1 MKLRSI
7 TVAAQGATLALL
19 FAIATLS
26 APTPAHA
33 APDGPRV
40 VSFDV
45 FLGDRAIGYQRFLLS
60 GRGGEMRVE
69 SRAEFAV
76 KLLGITAYGYD
87 HRNVEVWR
95 DGCLRSIESTTDANG
110 ERYRVQ
116 GRSSGDAFVVAAA
129 SGERQLPKCVG
140 TFAYW
145 DRAQL
150 SNRTRLLNPQ
160 TGEYVTV
167 ALSPLGEGTVV
178 VAGRPVP
185 VERYALRGPDLDIT
199 LAYASGSGEWLAL
212 ESRLDGGRLL
222 RYVRSVAPRSAAG

>member
-1 MKLRSI
+1 MNVRPTMKATAL
-7 TVAAQGATLALL
+7 AALAVLLAT
-19 FAIATLS
+19 ATLS
-26 APTPAHA
+26 APTPARA
-33 APDGPRV
+33 APDGPRE

-60 GRGGEMRVE
+60 GRGGEVRVE

-116 GRSSGDAFVVAAA
+116 GRSAGDAFVVVAG
-129 SGERQLPKCVG
+129 SGERQLPECVG

-145 DRAQL
+145 DRGKL
-150 SNRTRLLNPQ
+150 SNRTQLLNPQ
-160 TGEYVTV
+160 TGEYVAV
-167 ALSPLGEGTVV
+167 ALSPLGSGTVV
-178 VAGRPVP
+178 LDGRRVA

-199 LAYASGSGEWLAL
+199 LAYASGSGEWLSL
-212 ESRLDGGRLL
+212 ESRLEGGRLL
-222 RYVRSVAPRSAAG
+222 RYVRTVAPRAATG

>member
-1 MKLRSI
+1 MSTRPTTSL
-7 TVAAQGATLALL
+7 AARAALAVLL
-19 FAIATLS
+19 TAATLS
-26 APTPAHA
+26 APTPARA
-33 APDGPRV
+33 APDGARE

-60 GRGGEMRVE
+60 GRGGEVRVE

-76 KLLGITAYGYD
+76 KLLGITAYDYD

-95 DGCLRSIESTTDANG
+95 DGCLRSIESTTNANG

-116 GRSSGDAFVVAAA
+116 GRNAGDAFVVDAS
-129 SGERQLPKCVG
+129 SGERRLPECVG

-145 DRAQL
+145 DRGKLA
-150 SNRTRLLNPQ
+150 NRTRLLNPQ

-167 ALSPLGEGTVV
+167 SLSPLGPGTVTLD
-178 VAGRPVP
+178 GRRVE

-199 LAYASGSGEWLAL
+199 LAYARGSGEWLTL

-222 RYVRSVAPRSAAG
+222 RYVRTAASRSAAG